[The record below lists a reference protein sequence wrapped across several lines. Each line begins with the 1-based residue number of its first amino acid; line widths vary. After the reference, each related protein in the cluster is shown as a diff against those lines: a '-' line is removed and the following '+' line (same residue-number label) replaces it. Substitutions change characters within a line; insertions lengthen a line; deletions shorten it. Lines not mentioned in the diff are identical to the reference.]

1 VELKAELHKYLAM
14 DDVPRITAPIES
26 DAQYILVVRFSE
38 VIILFNNKFGTKL
51 MTINA
56 LSRRIIQ
63 AKNFKRAIRLEN

>member
-38 VIILFNNKFGTKL
+38 VIIFILSKFWVWDGVY
-51 MTINA
+51 
-56 LSRRIIQ
+56 
-63 AKNFKRAIRLEN
+63 